1 MKTTEM
7 KTFLETNFKCDNP
20 DVIFPKYYL
29 SGEKP
34 AWRITVEEGYIPRS
48 SDKGYSVC
56 AWSCNDSGVIV
67 KRCQAGYIKTL
78 DELRVIIKLADLSIE
93 I

>member
-1 MKTTEM
+1 MKEY
-7 KTFLETNFKCDNP
+7 LERNFKCDNP

-34 AWRITVEEGYIPRS
+34 EWRITVEEGYIPKS
-48 SDKGYSVC
+48 NEKGYSVC
-56 AWSCNDSGVIV
+56 AWRCNDSGAIT

-78 DELRVIIKLADLSIE
+78 DELKLIIKLTDLPIE